1 MLKIIQTI
9 LHGGVSFMTY
19 FVGLHICLTRRE
31 KYQISSML
39 IAIAAVGFNIY
50 IIASLNH
57 YKVFGM
63 IDFAMFIS
71 CAMLRFKEKAPFK
84 LLIVFLLNALSMLCE
99 LVLDVFFFP
108 PGQMFTG
115 TDYNL
120 KNIAFIIT
128 YIIFYSAM
136 LYILSGAVK
145 SIRSNELHFDKYAT
159 FFFLVPIS
167 QYLLFASSTL
177 NTRKKPEVFQQ
188 MINKPMMYA
197 GIVITVVA
205 DILIFKALLDYS
217 TARHNKLRLAE
228 LEYEQK
234 LSQNYY
240 DSIRKNAEQL
250 MKYKH
255 DFNNIVSTAYSLL
268 SSADPEQRERGM
280 QILGELYQKNLKNP
294 IIPHYC
300 ANSTINAVIFDKM
313 NAADERGVEL
323 VTDINIPEN
332 MKVELTDLCSV
343 FANLI
348 DNAFASAEKSKNN
361 KVELSAHTDI
371 GCLFVLAKNYPDEMP
386 QLPAKKSHFK
396 NGKFSEHG
404 YGLDIIRGVAEKYDG
419 SLEMRTENGCVEILA
434 VLKLT

>member
-1 MLKIIQTI
+1 
-9 LHGGVSFMTY
+9 
-19 FVGLHICLTRRE
+19 
-31 KYQISSML
+31 
-39 IAIAAVGFNIY
+39 
-50 IIASLNH
+50 
-57 YKVFGM
+57 
-63 IDFAMFIS
+63 
-71 CAMLRFKEKAPFK
+71 
-84 LLIVFLLNALSMLCE
+84 
-99 LVLDVFFFP
+99 
-108 PGQMFTG
+108 
-115 TDYNL
+115 
-120 KNIAFIIT
+120 
-128 YIIFYSAM
+128 
-136 LYILSGAVK
+136 
-145 SIRSNELHFDKYAT
+145 
-159 FFFLVPIS
+159 
-167 QYLLFASSTL
+167 
-177 NTRKKPEVFQQ
+177 

-280 QILGELYQKNLKNP
+280 QILSELYQKNLKNL

-323 VTDINIPEN
+323 FTDINIPEN
-332 MKVELTDLCSV
+332 MNVELTDLCSV

-361 KVELSAHTDI
+361 GVDLSAHTDI

-386 QLPAKKSHFK
+386 QMPVKKSHFK

>member
-63 IDFAMFIS
+63 IDFAMFIA

-128 YIIFYSAM
+128 YIIFYLVM

-177 NTRKKPEVFQQ
+177 NTRKKPEVF
-188 MINKPMMYA
+188 
-197 GIVITVVA
+197 
-205 DILIFKALLDYS
+205 
-217 TARHNKLRLAE
+217 
-228 LEYEQK
+228 
-234 LSQNYY
+234 
-240 DSIRKNAEQL
+240 
-250 MKYKH
+250 
-255 DFNNIVSTAYSLL
+255 
-268 SSADPEQRERGM
+268 
-280 QILGELYQKNLKNP
+280 
-294 IIPHYC
+294 
-300 ANSTINAVIFDKM
+300 
-313 NAADERGVEL
+313 
-323 VTDINIPEN
+323 
-332 MKVELTDLCSV
+332 
-343 FANLI
+343 
-348 DNAFASAEKSKNN
+348 
-361 KVELSAHTDI
+361 
-371 GCLFVLAKNYPDEMP
+371 
-386 QLPAKKSHFK
+386 
-396 NGKFSEHG
+396 
-404 YGLDIIRGVAEKYDG
+404 
-419 SLEMRTENGCVEILA
+419 
-434 VLKLT
+434 